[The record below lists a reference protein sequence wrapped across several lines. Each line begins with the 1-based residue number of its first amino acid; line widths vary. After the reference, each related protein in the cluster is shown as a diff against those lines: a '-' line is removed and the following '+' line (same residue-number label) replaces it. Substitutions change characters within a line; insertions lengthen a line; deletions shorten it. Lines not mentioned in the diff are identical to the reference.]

1 MGEVITLNSESKPIQ
16 YLICK
21 DKRLAK
27 VISMVGDISYT
38 PHSDD
43 PYSFFIHEIIE
54 QMMSIKAGQK
64 IYNRLEILCNGNV
77 TPDAISKLTNEQ
89 IRSTGTSNA
98 KVSYIRNVTD
108 AVNTGQLDFSALSSA
123 SDEEVIKTLTSLR
136 GLGTWTA
143 KMYLLFVL
151 NRQDVLPYEDGAFL
165 QSYRWLYKTDE
176 CSPSSVKKKCAK
188 WRPYSSTAARYMY
201 RALNMSL
208 TKNEFHLFKEV

>member
-1 MGEVITLNSESKPIQ
+1 MGKVIALNSESKSIQ
-16 YLICK
+16 YLIRK

-27 VISMVGDISYT
+27 VISMVGDISYI

-43 PYSFFIHEIIE
+43 PYSFLIHEIIE

-77 TPDAISKLTNEQ
+77 TPDAISKLTDEQ

-98 KVSYIRNVTD
+98 KVSYIRNVTN
-108 AVNTGQLDFSALSSA
+108 AVETGQLDFMALSIA
-123 SDEEVIKTLTSLR
+123 PDEEVIKILTSLR

-165 QSYRWLYKTDE
+165 QSYRWLYKTDD
-176 CSPSSVKKKCAK
+176 CSPSSIKKK
-188 WRPYSSTAARYMY
+188 M
-201 RALNMSL
+201 LIGL
-208 TKNEFHLFKEV
+208 TQQATIS

>member
-1 MGEVITLNSESKPIQ
+1 MGEVITINSESKPIQ
-16 YLICK
+16 YLVRK

-43 PYSFFIHEIIE
+43 PYLFLIHEIIE

-64 IYNRLEILCNGNV
+64 IYDRLEVMCNGNV
-77 TPDAISKLTNEQ
+77 TPDAISKLTDEQ

-98 KVSYIRNVTD
+98 KVSYIRNVTN
-108 AVNTGQLDFSALSSA
+108 AVKTGQLDFMALSTVP
-123 SDEEVIKTLTSLR
+123 DEEVIKVLTLLR

-165 QSYRWLYKTDE
+165 QSYRWLYKTDD
-176 CSPSSVKKKCAK
+176 CSPSSIKKKCSK
-188 WRPYSSTAARYMY
+188 WSPYSSAAVRYMY
-201 RALNMSL
+201 RALDMGL